1 MGKLLLTFVPLLHRR
16 KSSSRSK
23 VRKLRNSGKKV
34 IRQRTEQS
42 LKLGEIPDASCL
54 LFLVSLAHHSSS
66 TMDRGPFSFNQI
78 KNKRNQPR
86 NKIYKE
92 ARTTPCV
99 PAHLPCAGS
108 RTSVRHRASL
118 RRFPDLRMAASRRQV
133 RRLACRPQAAPPS
146 SRLPG
151 AP

>member
-86 NKIYKE
+86 NKIYKQ
-92 ARTTPCV
+92 ARTP
-99 PAHLPCAGS
+99 
-108 RTSVRHRASL
+108 SL
-118 RRFPDLRMAASRRQV
+118 RRFPDLRTTPCFPAPVPGPRMAASRRQV